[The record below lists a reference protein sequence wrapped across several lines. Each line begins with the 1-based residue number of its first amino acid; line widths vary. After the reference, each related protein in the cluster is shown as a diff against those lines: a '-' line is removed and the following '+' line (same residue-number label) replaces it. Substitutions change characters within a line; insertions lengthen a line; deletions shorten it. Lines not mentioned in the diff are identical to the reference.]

1 MANGA
6 GDEAPET
13 PFSAESGEGM
23 SFSTPQET
31 PKCFAS
37 LDMTSLATQEVSVLK
52 IGIVGLGQAGKST
65 LFSIVTRS
73 HGSAAPGK
81 PEARVGVVR
90 VPDPRLDRL
99 SAMYHPEKTVYAS
112 IEYVDTPGSIIEL
125 ARTGAQAANLRE
137 MDALA
142 HVVRAF
148 EDESTPLLGGGVDPR
163 RDAENVDLEL
173 ILSDLAIAE
182 KRLERLEKDIKKQK
196 TPGLEKEYHVL
207 QTAKAALEKQTPL
220 REVVFEAEEERT
232 IRGFTFLSLK
242 PMLYVLNVGEADAA
256 RTSAPDELAAR
267 AGLEPRLKTAVAAI
281 CGKVEAEL
289 AELAEAEAADFLA
302 SYGLRESAVARLVR
316 SSYQLL
322 GLISFFTV
330 GEDECRAWTIRAG
343 TTALGAAGEVHT
355 DIQKGFIRAEVVK
368 YEALIAAGSLAEAR
382 NRAELRLEGKEYVV
396 ADGEVVHFRHSG

>member
-1 MANGA
+1 
-6 GDEAPET
+6 
-13 PFSAESGEGM
+13 
-23 SFSTPQET
+23 
-31 PKCFAS
+31 
-37 LDMTSLATQEVSVLK
+37 
-52 IGIVGLGQAGKST
+52 
-65 LFSIVTRS
+65 
-73 HGSAAPGK
+73 
-81 PEARVGVVR
+81 VR

-99 SAMYHPEKTVYAS
+99 SAMYSPKKTVYAS

-125 ARTGAQAANLRE
+125 ARTGAQTASLRE

-142 HVVRAF
+142 HVLRAF
-148 EDESTPLLGGGVDPR
+148 EDESTPPLGGGLDPR

-173 ILSDLAIAE
+173 ILSDLAVAE
-182 KRLERLEKDIKKQK
+182 KRMERLEKDIKKQK
-196 TPGLEKEYHVL
+196 NPGLEKEYHVL

-220 REVVFEAEEERT
+220 REVAFEAEEERI

-256 RTSAPDELAAR
+256 RTSAPGEVAAR
-267 AGLEPRLKTAVAAI
+267 AGLESRLKTAVAAI

-289 AELAEAEAADFLA
+289 AELAEAEAAEFLA
-302 SYGLRESAVARLVR
+302 SYGLRESAVERLVR

-343 TTALGAAGEVHT
+343 TTAFGAAGEVHT

-368 YEALIAAGSLAEAR
+368 YEALIAAGSLTEAR